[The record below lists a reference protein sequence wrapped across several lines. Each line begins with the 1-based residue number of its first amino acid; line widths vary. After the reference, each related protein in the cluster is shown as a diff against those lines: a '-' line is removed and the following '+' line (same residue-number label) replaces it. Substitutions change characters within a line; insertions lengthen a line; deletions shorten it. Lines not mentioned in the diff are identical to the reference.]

1 MVVGFNHRHEH
12 AIARFFEISKD
23 LAALKKG
30 NFGKEISALL
40 LLSIGAPRLGTL
52 NTNNG

>member
-1 MVVGFNHRHEH
+1 MIVGLYHRHEQPV
-12 AIARFFEISKD
+12 ARFVEISKD

-30 NFGKEISALL
+30 NFGKEFSALL
-40 LLSIGAPRLGTL
+40 LLCVGAPRLGAL